1 MALIGD
7 QRPRLYHIP
16 MSHNLE
22 AGDDAVEYA
31 KQHGL
36 DLDDWQRWSLRHMLA
51 RDKNGLW
58 TAFEVKLTVPRQNGK
73 GSIYEAR
80 ELFGLFCWPSD
91 KLLIHTAHEHKTS
104 SEHFLRV
111 WGIIEN
117 NADLMKQVAAPKG
130 RHSTAYGREFIE
142 TKAKPT
148 IIIGSGGKHI
158 RRIGSKRLIFIAR
171 SKASGRGFTGDC
183 IAYDEDMILDAG
195 KIGASLPSLS
205 ARPNPQVIYAGSA
218 GLKTSTQAAK
228 VRRRGLAGTSDS
240 LLYIEYSADIC
251 DEYCDYDCDKHDDPD
266 SEEAVAKAN
275 PGYGIRI
282 TKRFIEK
289 ERDAFEGN
297 EPEWWRER
305 LGVGQWPADSEG
317 WTVIPKKWW
326 NITKDN
332 SAEPERVSRPV
343 FAVDIAMDRS
353 CAAISVAGF
362 RGSDSRT
369 GIQIIDFKQ
378 GTGWLFDRI
387 KEIHAKWKPVK
398 WIIDK
403 RAAAG
408 SLITDMEKAGIPV
421 ETLQAS
427 QVAHASGLL
436 YDAFRDDTLR
446 HYHQASLRTAIA
458 GAEWRKLSE
467 SRAFDRVNAGSEQ
480 APLMAAAF
488 AHWGFMEFG
497 DDGDYDAADSVYFN
511 LARVIQMYRAGKYG
525 LEDIRRLY
533 ERGIIDED
541 DLGALAEKGIAI

>member
-16 MSHNLE
+16 IAHNLD
-22 AGDDAVEYA
+22 AGNDAVDYA

-36 DLDDWQRWSLRHMLA
+36 DLDDWQRWTLKHMLA
-51 RDKNGLW
+51 RDVEGLW
-58 TAFEVKLTVPRQNGK
+58 AAFEVKMTVPRQNGK

-80 ELFGLFCWPSD
+80 ELFGLFCIKSD
-91 KLLIHTAHEHKTS
+91 RLLIHTAHEHKTA
-104 SEHFLRV
+104 SEHYQRV
-111 WGIIEN
+111 WRIIEN
-117 NADLMKQVAAPKG
+117 NNDLMKQIG
-130 RHSTAYGREFIE
+130 RHSSAYGREFIE
-142 TKAKPT
+142 TLPKPT
-148 IIIGSGGKHI
+148 IIIGSGGKHV
-158 RRIGSKRLIFIAR
+158 REDARKRLIFIAR
-171 SKASGRGFTGDC
+171 SAGSGRGFTGDM

-251 DEYCDYDCDKHDDPD
+251 DEYCDFDCDKHDDPD

-289 ERDAFEGN
+289 ERDAFEGD

-317 WTVIPKKWW
+317 WAVIPEKWW
-326 NITKDN
+326 KVTKDN
-332 SAEPERVSRPV
+332 RAEPERVMRPV
-343 FAVDIAMDRS
+343 FAVDIALDRS

-362 RGSDSRT
+362 RGSDNRT
-369 GIQIIDFKQ
+369 GIQIIEFRK
-378 GTGWLFDRI
+378 GTGWLLDRI

-421 ETLQAS
+421 ETLQAAE
-427 QVAHASGLL
+427 VAHASGLL

-497 DDGDYDAADSVYFN
+497 DEGDYDAADSVYFN
-511 LARVIQMYRAGKYG
+511 LNRVIQLYRAGHYG

-541 DLGALAEKGIAI
+541 DLEALAEKGITI

>member
-7 QRPRLYHIP
+7 QRPRLFHIP
-16 MSHNLE
+16 VSHNLD
-22 AGDDAVEYA
+22 AGNDAVDYA

-51 RDKNGLW
+51 RDADGLW
-58 TAFEVKLTVPRQNGK
+58 SAFEVKLTVPRQNGK

-80 ELFGLFCWPSD
+80 ELFGLFCIKSD
-91 KLLIHTAHEHKTS
+91 RLLIHTAHEHKTA
-104 SEHFLRV
+104 SEHYQRV
-111 WGIIEN
+111 WRIIEN
-117 NADLMKQVAAPKG
+117 NNDLFMQIG
-130 RHSTAYGREFIE
+130 RHSSAYGREFIE
-142 TKAKPT
+142 TKPKPT
-148 IIIGSGGKHI
+148 IIIGSGGKHV
-158 RRIGSKRLIFIAR
+158 REDARKRLIFIAR
-171 SKASGRGFTGDC
+171 SAGSGRGFTGDM

-218 GLKTSTQAAK
+218 GMKTSTQAAK

-251 DEYCDYDCDKHDDPD
+251 DEYCEFDCDKHDDPD
-266 SEEAVAKAN
+266 SEEAVARAN

-289 ERDAFEGN
+289 ERDAFEGD

-317 WTVIPKKWW
+317 WAVIPEKWW
-326 NITKDN
+326 KLTKDKR
-332 SAEPERVSRPV
+332 AEPERVMRPV
-343 FAVDIAMDRS
+343 FAIDIAFDRS

-362 RGSDSRT
+362 RGSDNRT
-369 GIQIIDFKQ
+369 GIQIIEFKA
-378 GTGWLFDRI
+378 GTGWLLARI
-387 KEIHAKWKPVK
+387 KEINDRWKPIR

-403 RAAAG
+403 RAPAG
-408 SLITDMEKAGIPV
+408 SLITDMEKAAIPV

-427 QVAHASGLL
+427 QVAHASGLM

-446 HYHQASLRTAIA
+446 HYGQASWRTAIA

-497 DDGDYDAADSVYFN
+497 DEGDYDAADSVYFN
-511 LARVIQMYRAGKYG
+511 LSRVIQMYRAGHYG

-541 DLGALAEKGIAI
+541 DLEALAEKGITI

>member
-7 QRPRLYHIP
+7 QRPRLFHIP
-16 MSHNLE
+16 TYTNLD
-22 AGDDAVEYA
+22 AGDDAVDYA

-36 DLDDWQRWSLRHMLA
+36 YLDEWQRYSLRHMLA
-51 RDKNGLW
+51 RDADGLW
-58 TAFEVKLTVPRQNGK
+58 TAFEVKLTVSRQNGK

-80 ELFGLFCWPSD
+80 ELFGLFCIKSD
-91 KLLIHTAHEHKTS
+91 RLLIHTAHEHKTA
-104 SEHFLRV
+104 SEHFQRV
-111 WGIIEN
+111 WGLVERN
-117 NADLMKQVAAPKG
+117 NDLMKQVA

-142 TKAKPT
+142 TKSKPT
-148 IIIGSGGKHI
+148 IIIGPGGRHI
-158 RRIGSKRLIFIAR
+158 REQARKRLIFIAR
-171 SKASGRGFTGDC
+171 SAGSGRGFTGDF

-205 ARPNPQVIYAGSA
+205 ARPNPQVVYAGSA
-218 GLKTSTQAAK
+218 GMKTSTQAAK

-240 LLYIEYSADIC
+240 LLYLEWSADIC
-251 DEYCDYDCDKHDDPD
+251 DEYCEFDCDKHDDPAD
-266 SEEAVAKAN
+266 ETTVARAN

-282 TKRFIEK
+282 TPRFIEK

-297 EPEWWRER
+297 EIEWWRER

-317 WTVIPKKWW
+317 WAVIPEKWFKV
-326 NITKDN
+326 TKDKRP
-332 SAEPERVSRPV
+332 EPERVQRPV
-343 FAVDIAMDRS
+343 FAVDIALDRS
-353 CAAISVAGF
+353 SAAIAVAGY
-362 RGSDSRT
+362 RGSDGRT
-369 GIQIIDFKQ
+369 GIQIIDHRQ
-378 GTGWLFDRI
+378 GTGWLLARI

-408 SLITDMEKAGIPV
+408 SLITEMEKADIPV
-421 ETLQAS
+421 ETLQAAE
-427 QVAHASGLL
+427 VAHASGLL
-436 YDAFRDDTLR
+436 FDAFRDDTIR
-446 HYHQASLRTAIA
+446 HYAQASFRTALA

-467 SRAFDRVNAGSEQ
+467 SRAFDRVNAGSDQ
-480 APLMAAAF
+480 TPLMAGAF

-511 LARVIQMYRAGKYG
+511 LTRVIHMFRAGVYG

-541 DLGALAEKGIAI
+541 DLEALAKKGISI

>member
-16 MSHNLE
+16 TYNNLR
-22 AGDDAVEYA
+22 AGVDAVDYA

-36 DLDDWQRWSLRHMLA
+36 YLDDWQQYSLTNMLA
-51 RDKNGLW
+51 RDADDLW
-58 TAFEVKLTVPRQNGK
+58 SAFEVKLTVSRQNGK

-80 ELFGLFCWPSD
+80 ELFGLFCVKSD
-91 KLLIHTAHEHKTS
+91 RLLIHTAHEHKTA
-104 SEHFLRV
+104 SEHFQRV
-111 WGIIEN
+111 WGILERN
-117 NADLMKQVAAPKG
+117 PDLMQQVG
-130 RHSTAYGREFIE
+130 RHSAAYGREFIE
-142 TKAKPT
+142 TLPKPT
-148 IIIGSGGKHI
+148 IIIGPGGKHI
-158 RRIGSKRLIFIAR
+158 REDARKRLIFIAR
-171 SKASGRGFTGDC
+171 SAGSGRGFTGDF

-205 ARPNPQVIYAGSA
+205 ARPNPQVVYAGSA

-240 LLYIEYSADIC
+240 LLYLEWSADIC
-251 DEYCDYDCDKHDDPD
+251 DEYCEFDCTKHDDPD
-266 SEEAVAKAN
+266 DETTVARSN

-282 TKRFIEK
+282 TPRFIAK

-297 EPEWWRER
+297 EIEWYRER

-317 WTVIPKKWW
+317 WAVIPEKWY
-326 NITKDN
+326 NVTKDKR
-332 SAEPERVSRPV
+332 AEPERVQRPV
-343 FAVDIAMDRS
+343 FAVDIALDRS
-353 CAAISVAGF
+353 SAAISVAGF

-369 GIQIIDFKQ
+369 GIQIIDYKS
-378 GTGWLFDRI
+378 GTGWLLARI
-387 KEIHAKWKPVK
+387 KELHARWKPVK

-408 SLITDMEKAGIPV
+408 SLITEMEKADIPV
-421 ETLQAS
+421 ETLQAAE
-427 QVAHASGLL
+427 VAHASGLL
-436 YDAFRDDTLR
+436 FDAFRDDTIR
-446 HYHQASLRTAIA
+446 HYAQASFRTAIA

-467 SRAFDRVNAGSEQ
+467 SRAFDRVNAGSDQ
-480 APLMAAAF
+480 TPLMSVAF
-488 AHWGFMEFG
+488 AHWGFTEFG

-511 LARVIQMYRAGKYG
+511 LTRVIHMFRAGHYG

-541 DLGALAEKGIAI
+541 DLEALAKKGISI